1 MNDWKPIIA
10 AAEVYDVASD
20 TWSDIP
26 NMKTARHHSAGAASQ
41 GKIFVSGGMTGR
53 WGEMRTQAEQFL
65 STVEV
70 YDIASG
76 TWSETW
82 PMQFSRA
89 MHSMVAIDNRLVA
102 MGGQGALN
110 RGGAAAQS
118 NTTSPPRNAAASNT
132 RSPPSNTR
140 SPPQEAPQERSAP
153 SGDMPLTQWGTS
165 LPAGGCAQT
174 PWVRG
179 CARVV
184 EGTEALSSVEFL
196 DLRELAGC
204 PGLPGCHDGGGVDR
218 VPGRAGSTGWRAKH
232 GMPQHGKPQHQ
243 MSTPRI
249 ALAAVYAPEV
259 QAVEPAP
266 SGVSDGYVSPPACIP
281 ALAGGLTHTAVGGR
295 TIWDA
300 STTWAT

>member
-1 MNDWKPIIA
+1 M
-10 AAEVYDVASD
+10 YDVASD

-41 GKIFVSGGMTGR
+41 GKIFVSGGMTGTGGLR
-53 WGEMRTQAEQFL
+53 STQVDAFL

-102 MGGQGALN
+102 MGGQGALVQ
-110 RGGAAAQS
+110 RRRAQS
-118 NTTSPPRNAAASNT
+118 NTPSPP
-132 RSPPSNTR
+132 
-140 SPPQEAPQERSAP
+140 EAPQARSAP
-153 SGDMPLTQWGTS
+153 MPLTQWGTS

-174 PWVRG
+174 PWVPG

-196 DLRELAGC
+196 DLRNMAGC
-204 PGLPGCHDGGGVDR
+204 PVAELLPGC
-218 VPGRAGSTGWRAKH
+218 GWNVSA
-232 GMPQHGKPQHQ
+232 

-249 ALAAVYAPEV
+249 GLAAVYAPQV

-266 SGVSDGYVSPPACIP
+266 SGVSDGYVSPLACILP
-281 ALAGGLTHTAVGGR
+281 LLV
-295 TIWDA
+295 D
-300 STTWAT
+300 

>member
-102 MGGQGALN
+102 MGGQGALV

-118 NTTSPPRNAAASNT
+118 NTTSPPRNAAASNTRSPPRNT

-165 LPAGGCAQT
+165 LPAGGCAQW
-174 PWVRG
+174 PWVPG

-196 DLRELAGC
+196 DLRNTAGC
-204 PGLPGCHDGGGVDR
+204 PVAELLPGC
-218 VPGRAGSTGWRAKH
+218 GWNVSA
-232 GMPQHGKPQHQ
+232 

-249 ALAAVYAPEV
+249 ALTAVYAPEV

>member
-1 MNDWKPIIA
+1 M
-10 AAEVYDVASD
+10 YDVASD

-53 WGEMRTQAEQFL
+53 WGERRTQAEQFL

-110 RGGAAAQS
+110 SSAPWPRRSSRGGAAAQS
-118 NTTSPPRNAAASNT
+118 NTPSPP
-132 RSPPSNTR
+132 
-140 SPPQEAPQERSAP
+140 EAPQPRSAP

-232 GMPQHGKPQHQ
+232 GKPQKGKPQHQ

-249 ALAAVYAPEV
+249 GLAAVYAPQV

-281 ALAGGLTHTAVGGR
+281 ALVGGLTLTAVGGR